1 VIAASH
7 LPARVVRGDLPIGDE
22 YGSPGMQPRPKPFS
36 VPAAL
41 TASTDPKETDAMLG
55 SLIEIFPSPFQP
67 SFDQQNPPV
76 ED

>member
-1 VIAASH
+1 
-7 LPARVVRGDLPIGDE
+7 
-22 YGSPGMQPRPKPFS
+22 MQPRPKPFS